1 MNQTVAAGAPRA
13 ACVAVG
19 LGLAALTLPFD
30 SRWLDFE
37 ATRRALACILATLG
51 ALGWLVVRRPVAIRG
66 LRWLALLCAWAL
78 LRTIDVTNGGE
89 AGLRAAYWCALAA
102 AVFVGADLTRRQ
114 LVSAL
119 LPTALFVAVYGIA
132 QGCGLVFPEG
142 YARAGEAPSTLGNR
156 NVAAECT
163 LLAFA
168 CVAHGIAADPRWRAL
183 GLALPVLGLAL
194 GTNGTRA
201 ALVAIPIVVGIA
213 AWRADAA
220 ARGARRA
227 WLACGV
233 LAVLAGLSLRALD
246 GQDAPARAA
255 ATAGSGQTLAPSTI
269 DVRLALWSGVLAM
282 IGDAPLAGHGTGQLR
297 FEYPRYRT
305 QAEIEASTFG
315 RQFPTV
321 VDSAHDD
328 PLELAAELGLVGVAL
343 LAALLVAVLRG
354 RPLLETVPLL
364 AFGVVAIFRA
374 PLGNAPA
381 ALVAALWLGTLAR
394 REGRG
399 HTLPLRLVAG
409 VAALGGVVLAGPPL
423 LAASDLAAWLRD
435 GEPERLDAAIER
447 HPSEPRYRSL
457 RVRAR
462 CGGIEADGTLVRRG
476 AAEFEAN
483 RDDLDALQR
492 LDPHNTESLWLLA
505 QLAHGAGRNE
515 LAQAALARILGLDP
529 REPRAQLLAAVL
541 LFEAGRHREAAATL
555 YADPHPRLRARLAD
569 TFAGLATAPALRED
583 AAARALYA
591 REEAFVRA
599 VDLLALGPASA
610 EARAAAEA
618 FARNAAAEDPRA
630 RVVLARA
637 LLAAGKPQAADD
649 LAAGTL
655 DLRGSERTMLAPLLE
670 ALRER
675 PAWASALRGRD

>member
-1 MNQTVAAGAPRA
+1 VNETVAAGAPRA

-30 SRWLDFE
+30 ARWLDFE

-51 ALGWLVVRRPVAIRG
+51 ALAWFVGRRPVPIRG
-66 LRWLALLCAWAL
+66 LPWLALLCAWAL
-78 LRTIDVTNGGE
+78 IRTIDVTNGGE
-89 AGLRAAYWCALAA
+89 ARLRAAYWWALAA
-102 AVFVGADLTRRQ
+102 AVFVGAGLTRRQ
-114 LVSAL
+114 LVTAL

-168 CVAHGIAADPRWRAL
+168 CAAHGIAADTRWRGL

-213 AWRADAA
+213 WWRAAA
-220 ARGARRA
+220 TARGARRA

-233 LAVLAGLSLRALD
+233 IAVLTGLSLRALD
-246 GQDAPARAA
+246 GPEAPVPAA
-255 ATAGSGQTLAPSTI
+255 ATAGTGPILAPSTI

-328 PLELAAELGLVGVAL
+328 PLELTAELGLIG
-343 LAALLVAVLRG
+343 AALLVALLVAALRS
-354 RPLLETVPLL
+354 RPLLEILPLL
-364 AFGVVAIFRA
+364 AFGVVALFRA

-381 ALVAALWLGTLAR
+381 AVVAALWLGTLAR
-394 REGRG
+394 REGHLRAL
-399 HTLPLRLVAG
+399 TLRVIAG
-409 VAALGGVVLAGPPL
+409 LTALGGCVLAGPPL
-423 LAASDLAAWLRD
+423 LAAADLAAWLRD
-435 GEPERLDAAIER
+435 GEPKHLDAAIAR

-476 AAEFEAN
+476 AAEFDAN

-505 QLAHGAGRNE
+505 QLAHGAGQVE
-515 LAQAALARILGLDP
+515 LTRAALARILGLDP

-569 TFAGLATAPALRED
+569 TFAGLAAAPALADD
-583 AAARALYA
+583 AAARALYG
-591 REEAFVRA
+591 RERAFVRA
-599 VDLLALGPASA
+599 VDLLVLGPASA

-618 FARNAAAEDPRA
+618 FARSAAPDDPRA

-637 LLAAGKPQAADD
+637 LLAAGKPQAADE
-649 LAAGTL
+649 LATGTL
-655 DLRGSERTMLAPLLE
+655 DLRGSERAMLAPLFA

-675 PAWASALRGRD
+675 PAWANAWRGRD